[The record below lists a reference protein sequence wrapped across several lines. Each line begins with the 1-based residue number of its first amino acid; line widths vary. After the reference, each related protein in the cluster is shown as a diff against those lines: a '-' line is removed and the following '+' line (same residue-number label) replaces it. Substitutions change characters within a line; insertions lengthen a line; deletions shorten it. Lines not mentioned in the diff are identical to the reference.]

1 MKGPFS
7 APGHGTPTASDE
19 ELRVSPLPYPRL
31 SGYGGEQR
39 LREVRMES
47 RYVLSDY
54 VGQAMAQAVF
64 DKLEDGS
71 FIGRIP
77 VCPGVVAFGDSLRDC
92 ESELQSTLEDWIL
105 LGLRVRHRLPVLG
118 GIDLNQE
125 PAREPVDAV

>member
-1 MKGPFS
+1 
-7 APGHGTPTASDE
+7 
-19 ELRVSPLPYPRL
+19 
-31 SGYGGEQR
+31 
-39 LREVRMES
+39 MES